1 MGQATTARSGRHF
14 SAHASLAGI
23 GVLLRQ
29 RDVCGPIRVRVRIA
43 QKTVRHTP
51 LEKLYDGFVAILSG
65 AHGLG
70 EINTRLR
77 GDPTR
82 QRALGRAA
90 CAEQSV
96 VQQTLDACTEE
107 NVAQMHDALDD
118 IYRPQGAGYRH
129 DDTQA
134 WQVLDGDMSGL
145 PCGPQ
150 AAFATKGYF
159 ATQRNRRG
167 RQGGRVLASLY
178 AEVVVDRLFA
188 GTVQLAAALPTLVA
202 AAERT
207 LDLAGEDAAA
217 KRAHTLWR
225 VDAGGGSLEDSNAL
239 LARGYAVHATD
250 YSGHRAQA
258 LAATVTDW
266 IADPRVPGR
275 QIGGVAEQT
284 DAYVRPVRRI
294 AVRTRKKNSQ
304 WGVGVLISHR

>member
-77 GDPTR
+77 GNPTL

-207 LDLAGEDAAA
+207 LDLAG
-217 KRAHTLWR
+217 RTLRPSGRTPSGAWMQGAGAWRTATRCWR
-225 VDAGGGSLEDSNAL
+225 VATPSTPRTIPATARRPWPPRSPTGSLTRACPV
-239 LARGYAVHATD
+239 ARSAGSLSRPTPMSAPCDASRCARARRTA
-250 YSGHRAQA
+250 SGAWA
-258 LAATVTDW
+258 
-266 IADPRVPGR
+266 
-275 QIGGVAEQT
+275 
-284 DAYVRPVRRI
+284 
-294 AVRTRKKNSQ
+294 S
-304 WGVGVLISHR
+304 